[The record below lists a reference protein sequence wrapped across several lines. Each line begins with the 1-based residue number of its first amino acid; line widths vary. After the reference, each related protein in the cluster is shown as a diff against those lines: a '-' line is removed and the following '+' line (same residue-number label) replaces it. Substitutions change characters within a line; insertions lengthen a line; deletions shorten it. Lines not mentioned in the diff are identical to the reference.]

1 MAYFGSIGEFR
12 AALDNLVNNTGH
24 QNPSRDPGHVRSAL
38 KVRKPR
44 KKGRARQ
51 NMAVRVPFQ
60 GEMIEFTG
68 PNAPQEAA
76 AFLREMGGD
85 PRGSSPSVEAH
96 RVAERAVQRV
106 ERSAPSGQDPDLGD
120 VLHPDQ
126 TWIVASR
133 RRRPAVVHQQRPP
146 SRSLLGDVPEDW
158 KFKAPYGAASLLL
171 GGQKTYC
178 PGLRAQVKRGQ
189 TLSNQKALRH
199 MGLEPDQLFSFL
211 DAVSTAHP
219 EAFTTAHRKDGTPY
233 PSVVREQIN
242 AQVVASATDI
252 LNTQFGVTCPV
263 PGPGAGGFASQNP
276 YGRW

>member
-1 MAYFGSIGEFR
+1 VSYFGSIDEFR

-38 KVRKPR
+38 KVRKSR
-44 KKGRARQ
+44 KKGRARK
-51 NMAVRVPFQ
+51 NMAFPKVVDGIPFDSMEELVEYKRMM
-60 GEMIEFTG
+60 G
-68 PNAPQEAA
+68 
-76 AFLREMGGD
+76 GGD

-106 ERSAPSGQDPDLGD
+106 ERAAP
-120 VLHPDQ
+120 
-126 TWIVASR
+126 
-133 RRRPAVVHQQRPP
+133 RRPAVVHQQRPQ
-146 SRSLLGDVPEDW
+146 SRSILRDVPEDW

-199 MGLEPDQLFSFL
+199 MGLEPDQLFVFL

-219 EAFTTAHRKDGTPY
+219 EAFTTAHKKDGTPY
-233 PSVVREQIN
+233 NKVVREN
-242 AQVVASATDI
+242 VTAQVVASATGI
-252 LNTQFGVTCPV
+252 LNQFGVTCPV